1 MKKTIE
7 RKREMSLTPL
17 VRCSGHPSTERSD
30 ENIRNILKVQGEIE
44 FTITEHSSEHVLAE
58 MPIHSGILNPYGI
71 VNAGAMLWFA
81 DVCATILVNGDGEFA
96 PGVPGF
102 PLGVS
107 LNAHFAGNQ
116 KDGVLNAT
124 CKFVKRDRRLSIVH
138 TIISGAN
145 NQLIADVTT
154 KHIAAK

>member
-1 MKKTIE
+1 M
-7 RKREMSLTPL
+7 
-17 VRCSGHPSTERSD
+17 
-30 ENIRNILKVQGEIE
+30 KVQGEIE
-44 FTITEHSSEHVLAE
+44 FTITERSPELVLAE
-58 MPIHSGILNPYGI
+58 MPIRSGILNPYGI

-81 DVCATILVNGDGEFA
+81 DVCASILVNGDGELA

-116 KDGVLNAT
+116 KDGVLSAT
-124 CKFVKRDRRLSIVH
+124 SRFVKRDRRLSIVH
-138 TIISGAN
+138 TVIRGAD

-154 KHIAAK
+154 KHVAAK